1 MVQMLARA
9 WRGFR
14 SWRRTRPFW
23 AGVFGILAAI
33 AIFGPPVLSVNIGD
47 VMLTIA
53 TLGGVSSIVLSTVI
67 ACCAV
72 ALWVRP
78 QVRIPCGVLIMVA
91 SLTSLVTA
99 NFGGFGIGLLLGL
112 LSATLALSWAPGRLS
127 AIQDRGDAD
136 TTGPGQAPASAKQTG
151 TGLSRAA

>member
-1 MVQMLARA
+1 MAHRLVRA

-14 SWRRTRPFW
+14 DWRRSRPFW

-53 TLGGVSSIVLSTVI
+53 TVGGVSSIVLSTVI

-78 QVRIPCGVLIMVA
+78 QLRIPCGVLTMVA

-99 NFGGFGIGLLLGL
+99 NFGGFGIGLVCGL
-112 LSATLALSWAPGRLS
+112 LSATLALSWVPGR
-127 AIQDRGDAD
+127 AAARADREVPAVAE
-136 TTGPGQAPASAKQTG
+136 PAPAG
-151 TGLSRAA
+151 TTTETEMSPAA